1 MTSDELV
8 ETYEGFI
15 RSLIE
20 QGYGHSRLAKAL
32 SDKTGTH
39 VTRWKARNVR
49 KLLQGPSTPSSKPPK
64 HSIQIDNPDE
74 YHRVITAT
82 GLRIKSL
89 DDLLNTA
96 NVDRSRWR
104 VTSWKAN
111 AYEQASKVNDQIKI
125 TTLHQVKANL
135 VRKFS
140 ATVSPP
146 RTQYVSVDSPVR
158 VRNDAVR
165 RAAFIPDLQV
175 GYRWTNRFRRLVPMH
190 DRKALD
196 ATIKLCA
203 FWQPET
209 IVLLGDMADF
219 APLSKKYPSD
229 ASLRGTVQAQIDEL
243 HWWLVQLRVACPDAD
258 VVYLAGN
265 HEARMHK
272 TQVGDELERI
282 TQADTDDPV
291 VTVQHLLRLDELNV
305 RYVGPYGSDY
315 WMWDGLIQVTHG
327 NVVRSGGGSTA
338 AAVVKSIQASQVYG
352 HIHRLEHACR
362 TIHDHRG
369 SRVVSAMS
377 PGCLCRI
384 DKPVV
389 PGFSNAGRDWQ
400 QGVGIAYCTENGDV
414 HMSALPI
421 HNGALFWEDKQIVGD
436 DRVEDIVKSTGWTQ
450 FRNG

>member
-1 MTSDELV
+1 MTSDELI
-8 ETYEGFI
+8 EAYGGLI
-15 RSLIE
+15 RSLIS
-20 QGYGHSRLAKAL
+20 QGYGHSRLANAL
-32 SDKTGTH
+32 TEKTGTH
-39 VTRWKARNVR
+39 ITRWKARNVR
-49 KLLQGPSTPSSKPPK
+49 RLLGPTAQSRPSGRKASLEISNPNE
-64 HSIQIDNPDE
+64 HS
-74 YHRVITAT
+74 RVITST
-82 GLRIKSL
+82 GVRIKSL
-89 DDLLNTA
+89 DDLLNAA

-104 VTSWKAN
+104 VSSWKAN
-111 AYEQASKVNDQIKI
+111 AYEQASKVDDQIKI

-140 ATVSPP
+140 STVVPP
-146 RTQYVSVDSPVR
+146 RTQYVRVDSPVKS
-158 VRNDAVR
+158 RNDAVR

-196 ATIKLCA
+196 ASIKLCA

-243 HWWLVQLRVACPDAD
+243 HWWLVQLRTACPESDI
-258 VVYLAGN
+258 VYLAGN
-265 HEARMHK
+265 HEERMHK

-282 TQADTDDPV
+282 TQADTEDPV
-291 VTVQHLLRLDELNV
+291 VTVQHLLRLKELGV

-315 WMWDGLIQVTHG
+315 WMWDGLVQVTHG
-327 NVVRSGGGSTA
+327 NVVRGGGGSTA
-338 AAVVKSIQASQVYG
+338 AAVVKGIQASQVYG
-352 HIHRLEHACR
+352 HIHRMEHACR

-369 SRVVSAMS
+369 VRVVSAMS

-384 DKPVV
+384 DKPIV

-400 QGVGIAYCTENGDV
+400 QGIGIAYCTENNDV
-414 HMSALPI
+414 HMSVLPI
-421 HNGALFWEDKQIVGD
+421 HNGTVFWEDKQIAGD